1 MRTPASID
9 RILFAAAVVAAASFL
24 TARIVAGQNSR
35 PAAPTEAQLT
45 DDLVAGNRIL
55 ANEGVL
61 DGLGHISVRSPQR
74 PDRFVLSRDLAPALV
89 TAADLME
96 YDLEG
101 APVNAQ
107 GRTMYQERFIHSA
120 IYKARPDV
128 HSIVH
133 SHVPSVLPFTD
144 SSVALRPMYHMS
156 AFLLEGVPMYEIR
169 NVEGS
174 AGMLVN
180 NARLGAA
187 LAVTLADKSVALM
200 RGHGV
205 VIVGPTIPEAV
216 SRSIFLD
223 VNARVQ
229 AQAIALGGTIRYL
242 SPQDVTSGPVPS
254 GGPPGAYYPR
264 SWPFWKQRAMGR

>member
-1 MRTPASID
+1 MPSVHRLARMLPG
-9 RILFAAAVVAAASFL
+9 AATIAVLVAL
-24 TARIVAGQNSR
+24 TTTMLAGQGSR
-35 PAAPTEAQLT
+35 AAGSTESQLI
-45 DDLVAGNRIL
+45 DDLVVGNRIL

-61 DGLGHISVRSPQR
+61 DGLGHISVRSAQR
-74 PDRFVLSRDLAPALV
+74 PDRFLLSRDLAPALV
-89 TAADLME
+89 TASDLME

-101 APVNAQ
+101 SPVNAQ
-107 GRTMYQERFIHSA
+107 GRQMYQERFIHSA

-128 HSIVH
+128 NSVVH

-144 SSVALRPMYHMS
+144 SSVPLRPMYHMS
-156 AFLLEGVPMYEIR
+156 AFLLPDVPMFEIR

-174 AGMLVN
+174 TGMLVN
-180 NARLGAA
+180 NGRLGAA
-187 LAVTLADKSVALM
+187 LALSLGDRTVALL

-229 AQAIALGGTIRYL
+229 AQALALGGTVRYF
-242 SPQDVTSGPVPS
+242 SAQDATQPTP
-254 GGPPGAYYPR
+254 GGPAGAYYPR
-264 SWPFWKQRAMGR
+264 SWPFWKQRAMGK